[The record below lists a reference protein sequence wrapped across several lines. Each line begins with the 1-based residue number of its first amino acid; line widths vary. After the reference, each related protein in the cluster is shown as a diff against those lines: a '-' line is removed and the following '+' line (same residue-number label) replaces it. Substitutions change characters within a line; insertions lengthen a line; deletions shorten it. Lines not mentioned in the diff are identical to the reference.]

1 MPLTTIGSD
10 AIDALAVT
18 EAKLDSASV
27 TQSKIATSAVG
38 TTQIATD
45 AVDSAEI
52 AADAVGTSE
61 IAAGAVDTAEITD
74 DAVTA
79 DKLANAINTSI
90 AANTAKVT
98 NATHTGD
105 VTGATALTIADNAV
119 SLAKM
124 AGLARGKI
132 IVGDASG
139 DPSALTVGTSG
150 QYLTSDGSDASWGAV
165 TSLPTQTS
173 NSGKVLITDGTDASW
188 DTKSNRNFLMNGDMQ
203 IWQRGTN
210 STGITSDG
218 YYTADR
224 WRTGISSA
232 GGTWTQQRSGNP
244 ILPSEGTQLLEMICT
259 SAQASLSADS
269 LVKIAQRIE
278 GYNLQPLK
286 KGTADAESVTVSF
299 WVRSSKTG
307 TYILELSDADNS
319 RHICKAYTIDS
330 ANTFEFK
337 SLTFPGDTT
346 GAMGWDNNYSLRL
359 FWCLAAGTN
368 MTSGT
373 LATSWAPYVQA
384 NEFVG
389 QVNLADATTGRFY
402 IGLVKMEIGTVA
414 TSYEFE
420 DYAKVLA
427 DCQRYYYEMPNAY
440 GVGNGT
446 KGLGT
451 MAVFPVTMRASPA
464 ITLSYGGVDDRIYR
478 VDTAALIDGSWTMFK
493 YPECI
498 SHFYDL
504 ALAAFGDKGV
514 GFIFKVVADAE
525 L

>member
-1 MPLTTIGSD
+1 M
-10 AIDALAVT
+10 ALSKIKTNSIEDDAVT
-18 EAKLDSASV
+18 A
-27 TQSKIATSAVG
+27 TQ
-38 TTQIATD
+38 
-45 AVDSAEI
+45 I
-52 AADAVGTSE
+52 AADAVDTSE
-61 IAAGAVDTAEITD
+61 IAASAVETAEIL
-74 DAVTA
+74 DANVT
-79 DKLANAINTSI
+79 LAKIANQ
-90 AANTAKVT
+90 AANTVLVRDASSSGVVSAKAVATTEILIGDGTGFTAAALSGDTTMT
-98 NATHTGD
+98 NA
-105 VTGATALTIADNAV
+105 GAVTIADNAV
-119 SLAKM
+119 TLGKM

-203 IWQRGTN
+203 IWQRAT
-210 STGITSDG
+210 STASITTDG

-224 WRTGISSA
+224 WTTGV
-232 GGTWTQQRSGNP
+232 GTCGTWTQQRSGNP
-244 ILPSEGTQLLEMICT
+244 VLTSEGTQLLEMICT
-259 SAQASLSADS
+259 TANASLSAGS
-269 LVKIAQRIE
+269 YLKIEQRIE

-299 WVRSSKTG
+299 WVRASKTG
-307 TYILELSDADNS
+307 TYILEINDADNS
-319 RHICKAYTIDS
+319 RHICKAYTIDT

-337 SLTFPGDTT
+337 SLTFAGDTT
-346 GAMGWDNNYSLRL
+346 GAMGWDANYSMRL
-359 FWCLAAGTN
+359 FWWLSAGSDK
-368 MTSGT
+368 TSGT
-373 LATSWAPYVQA
+373 LATSWASYTQA
-384 NEFVG
+384 NEAVG

-402 IGLVKMEIGTVA
+402 LGLVKMEIGTVA

-451 MAVFPVTMRASPA
+451 AAVFPVTMRASPG
-464 ITLSYGGVDDRIYR
+464 ITVSYGGVDDRIYR

-493 YPECI
+493 YAECV

-504 ALAAFGDKGV
+504 ALAAFGAVGV